1 MSRTRKEQCTRRQRF
16 ERLQHTGRVMIGDW
30 VRFYNRQRPHRALST
45 RAPAE
50 ACALD
55 A

>member
-1 MSRTRKEQCTRRQRF
+1 MSRTRKEQCARRQRS

-30 VRFYNRQRPHRALST
+30 VRFYNRQRPHRAPSM
-45 RAPAE
+45 RRPAE
-50 ACALD
+50 AYALD